1 MRFFPVSFPGLPTE
15 EVFATLSREPAH
27 ASLLRRLRPEMYSD
41 PGARGFPA
49 PGRERLATGHHD
61 YEGPGITGT
70 ARPGERQPAL
80 HTANSVV
87 EALRE
92 NAREDPARP
101 CLLFEGATMTYGE
114 LLDGAESFARAVT
127 VGGLARGD
135 RVALYLANNP
145 NLLLAHLGTHLA
157 GGVVVPVNPAYR
169 RGELAHVLSDS
180 GASVCVTDAERRPEL
195 ENVQGGLSGLREVV
209 EAGEGPLALP
219 SVDGAGEPPLPR
231 PDELAVISYTS
242 GTTGRSKGAML
253 THGNL
258 VSNARAIC
266 EAWRWTAEDHLL
278 LTLPLFHTHGLMVGV
293 HGTLCAG
300 ASMELHR
307 RFDDAAVYE
316 RLLGG
321 GFTMFFGVPTM
332 YSRLLREA
340 RGREDRPPP
349 LRLYVAG
356 SAALSP
362 NDFEAFERRFGARI
376 LERYGMT
383 ETGMNLT
390 NPYDG
395 ERVPGTVGMPF
406 PGQEARVV
414 GLEDRQPVPAGE
426 VGEIEVRGPNVFV
439 GYWQNAEATRESFTE
454 DGWFRTGDLGFMGED
469 GRFTITGRAKEL
481 IVSGGYNVYPR
492 EVEEVIERHPDVAEV
507 AVVGRPDEEYGERVV
522 AFVVPEG
529 DEPDAQGILDLC
541 RRELAGY
548 KRPREVVYLEE
559 LPRNAMGKVTKRD
572 L

>member
-1 MRFFPVSFPGLPTE
+1 
-15 EVFATLSREPAH
+15 
-27 ASLLRRLRPEMYSD
+27 
-41 PGARGFPA
+41 
-49 PGRERLATGHHD
+49 
-61 YEGPGITGT
+61 
-70 ARPGERQPAL
+70 
-80 HTANSVV
+80 
-87 EALRE
+87 
-92 NAREDPARP
+92 
-101 CLLFEGATMTYGE
+101 MTYGE
-114 LLDGAESFARAVT
+114 LLDGATRFARAVA

-135 RVALYLANNP
+135 RVALYLANDP
-145 NLLLAHLGTHLA
+145 DLLLAHLGTHLA

-169 RGELAHVLSDS
+169 RRELAHVLSDS

-195 ENVQGGLSGLREVV
+195 ENVRGDLSGLREVI
-209 EAGEGPLALP
+209 EAGEGPLAPP
-219 SVDGAGEPPLPR
+219 SADGAEELPLPR

-258 VSNARAIC
+258 ASNALAIC

-307 RFDDAAVYE
+307 RFDAAAVYE

-321 GFTMFFGVPTM
+321 EFTMFFGVPTM

-414 GLEDRQPVPAGE
+414 GLEDRQPLPAGE

-439 GYWQNAEATRESFTE
+439 GYWQNAEATRESFTD
-454 DGWFRTGDLGFMGED
+454 DGWFRTGDLGFVGED

-529 DEPDAQGILDLC
+529 EEPDAEGILDLC
-541 RRELAGY
+541 QEELAGY
-548 KRPREVVYLEE
+548 KRPREVVFRQE